1 MTTKLYC
8 PHCGRCIG
16 ICSSSD
22 ETGVCKVLIDK
33 PTTTKKKQMVQGV
46 KCIKC
51 KAIDYVLTEFAE
63 L

>member
-16 ICSSSD
+16 ISTSTD
-22 ETGVCKVLIDK
+22 EKAVCKVLIDK
-33 PTTTKKKQMVQGV
+33 PDIIKKQQIVQGI

-51 KAIDYVLTEFAE
+51 KAIDFVLMEITT
-63 L
+63 